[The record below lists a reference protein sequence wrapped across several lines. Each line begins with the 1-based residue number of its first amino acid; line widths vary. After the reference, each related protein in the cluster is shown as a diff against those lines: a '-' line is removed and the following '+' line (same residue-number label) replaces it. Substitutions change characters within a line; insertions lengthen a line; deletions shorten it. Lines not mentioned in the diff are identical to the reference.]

1 MNRLFLPASCAI
13 VLLLYPLWL
22 NEFLVSISV
31 VTAIYVILLG
41 GLSLFL
47 GYGGQFSFAQA
58 VFYGIGAYTSGL
70 LVTRLQIPPAAA
82 FIASGAMG
90 GLLAYVLSAPILRL
104 RGYYLAV
111 ATLALCQIFNVLV
124 IENFNI
130 TGGPT
135 GIYGIPPFSLFGFE
149 FTTPRSYHYLVWTIA
164 ALCLIFVRNLMRSRI
179 GRALKAV
186 QSSEDAALVLG
197 VDALGLKTKMFVL
210 TGVTGALAGSLFA
223 HYVSYVSPGTFTV
236 DLSIW
241 TVVVLAVGGV
251 RTISGVV
258 LAAAFTTVFPF
269 LLGQYQNYNMLV
281 FGIVLILVLK
291 FTPDGVASLIETRV
305 MRLLRRPVVDH
316 A

>member
-1 MNRLFLPASCAI
+1 
-13 VLLLYPLWL
+13 
-22 NEFLVSISV
+22 
-31 VTAIYVILLG
+31 
-41 GLSLFL
+41 
-47 GYGGQFSFAQA
+47 
-58 VFYGIGAYTSGL
+58 
-70 LVTRLQIPPAAA
+70 
-82 FIASGAMG
+82 
-90 GLLAYVLSAPILRL
+90 
-104 RGYYLAV
+104 
-111 ATLALCQIFNVLV
+111 
-124 IENFNI
+124 
-130 TGGPT
+130 
-135 GIYGIPPFSLFGFE
+135 
-149 FTTPRSYHYLVWTIA
+149 
-164 ALCLIFVRNLMRSRI
+164 
-179 GRALKAV
+179 
-186 QSSEDAALVLG
+186 
-197 VDALGLKTKMFVL
+197 MFVL

-305 MRLLRRPVVDH
+305 MRLLPRPVVDH

>member
-1 MNRLFLPASCAI
+1 MKRLLLPATCLI

-31 VTAIYVILLG
+31 VTAIYVSLLA

-70 LVTRLQIPPAAA
+70 LVTRLQIPPVIG
-82 FIASGAMG
+82 FIASGVLG

-111 ATLALCQIFNVLV
+111 ATLALCQ
-124 IENFNI
+124 NFNI

-135 GIYGIPPFSLFGFE
+135 GVYGIPPFSLFGFE
-149 FTTPRSYHYLVWTIA
+149 FTTPRSYHYLVWAIA

-186 QSSEDAALVLG
+186 QSSEDAA
-197 VDALGLKTKMFVL
+197 
-210 TGVTGALAGSLFA
+210 
-223 HYVSYVSPGTFTV
+223 
-236 DLSIW
+236 
-241 TVVVLAVGGV
+241 VV
-251 RTISGVV
+251 
-258 LAAAFTTVFPF
+258 P
-269 LLGQYQNYNMLV
+269 
-281 FGIVLILVLK
+281 
-291 FTPDGVASLIETRV
+291 
-305 MRLLRRPVVDH
+305 
-316 A
+316 

>member
-1 MNRLFLPASCAI
+1 MNRLLLPASCAI

-31 VTAIYVILLG
+31 VTAIYVVLLG

-82 FIASGAMG
+82 FIASGVVG

-135 GIYGIPPFSLFGFE
+135 GVYGIPPFSLFGFE
-149 FTTPRSYHYLVWTIA
+149 FTTPRSYHYLVWAIA

-179 GRALKAV
+179 GRALKAI

-241 TVVVLAVGGV
+241 TVVVLTVGGV

-269 LLGQYQNYNMLV
+269 LLGQYQNYNMLL

-291 FTPDGVASLIETRV
+291 FTPDGVASLIETCV

>member
-1 MNRLFLPASCAI
+1 M
-13 VLLLYPLWL
+13 
-22 NEFLVSISV
+22 
-31 VTAIYVILLG
+31 
-41 GLSLFL
+41 
-47 GYGGQFSFAQA
+47 
-58 VFYGIGAYTSGL
+58 
-70 LVTRLQIPPAAA
+70 
-82 FIASGAMG
+82 
-90 GLLAYVLSAPILRL
+90 
-104 RGYYLAV
+104 
-111 ATLALCQIFNVLV
+111 LV

-135 GIYGIPPFSLFGFE
+135 GVYGIPPFSLFGFE

-241 TVVVLAVGGV
+241 TVVVLTVGGV

-269 LLGQYQNYNMLV
+269 LLGQYQTLQHARVRDRSDPRPEVYA
-281 FGIVLILVLK
+281 GR
-291 FTPDGVASLIETRV
+291 GRSLIETRV
-305 MRLLRRPVVDH
+305 MRLLRRPVADH